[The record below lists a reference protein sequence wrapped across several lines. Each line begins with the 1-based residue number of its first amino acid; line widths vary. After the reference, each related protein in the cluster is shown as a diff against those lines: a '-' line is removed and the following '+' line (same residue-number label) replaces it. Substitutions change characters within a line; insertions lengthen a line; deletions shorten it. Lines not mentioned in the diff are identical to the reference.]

1 MPNGRDLSEKSEKSA
16 ISGDMVPLSGIS
28 PGNGRDDETN
38 PELVLRANHR
48 AGTYDR
54 LMPLLAPMPTIV
66 VPTADLQTWGRTW
79 LTNNAFNKKQGIDFG
94 KVFDKAI
101 GDALATMLGGITVI
115 TPNQKAL
122 LPSDSDAVEVGPV
135 RVIGGIRP
143 QNYDVGYRPD
153 GVRFVSDSKTLNDRK
168 SVGKN
173 FQNMVNDLGTE
184 ATTVH
189 IRFPYAVVGFVVII
203 PTPCLQGQMR
213 ERFTRMLDRLVGRSS
228 PIDVPHKAEVVSLVL
243 WDPTTGTVDA
253 TWPPAGSPL
262 RIDRFSEQVQ
272 AAYHARYDGMAPH
285 DKPSAA
291 QKRAMEAAGE
301 DIPDPDEDEGEA
313 DA

>member
-1 MPNGRDLSEKSEKSA
+1 
-16 ISGDMVPLSGIS
+16 
-28 PGNGRDDETN
+28 
-38 PELVLRANHR
+38 
-48 AGTYDR
+48 
-54 LMPLLAPMPTIV
+54 MPLLAPMPPIV
-66 VPTADLQTWGRTW
+66 VSPAELQAWGRKW
-79 LTNNAFNKKQGIDFG
+79 SVAEALNKKQGIDFG

-101 GDALATMLGGITVI
+101 GNALAIMLGGVDVI
-115 TPNQKAL
+115 TPTSKAL
-122 LPSDSDAVEVGPV
+122 LPARSDAVEVGPV

-153 GVRFVSDSKTLNDRK
+153 GVRFVSDSKTLNDKK

-189 IRFPYAVVGFVVII
+189 IRFPYAVVGFVVVI
-203 PTPCLQGQMR
+203 PTPCFSGQSR

-243 WDPTTGTVDA
+243 WNPDDGSVNTD
-253 TWPPAGSPL
+253 WPQPGSPL
-262 RIDRFSEQVQ
+262 RIDGFSEQVQ
-272 AAYHARYDGMAPH
+272 KAYHERYDGMAPH

-291 QKRAMEAAGE
+291 QKRAAQAAGE
-301 DIPDPDEDEGEA
+301 
-313 DA
+313 

>member
-1 MPNGRDLSEKSEKSA
+1 MGQHGGVYHP
-16 ISGDMVPLSGIS
+16 V
-28 PGNGRDDETN
+28 
-38 PELVLRANHR
+38 
-48 AGTYDR
+48 
-54 LMPLLAPMPTIV
+54 MPLLADMPPIV
-66 VPTADLQTWGRTW
+66 IPTAELQAWGQKW
-79 LTNNAFNKKQGIDFG
+79 LVNNAFDKKEGMDFG
-94 KVFDKAI
+94 NVFDKQI
-101 GDALATMLGGITVI
+101 GEALAAMLGGIDI
-115 TPNQKAL
+115 IRPSAKAL
-122 LPSDSDAVEVGPV
+122 LPKKDAVEVGPV

-153 GVRFVSDSKTLNDRK
+153 GVRFVSDSKTLNDTR

-203 PTPCLQGQMR
+203 PTPCLTGQMR
-213 ERFTRMLDRLVGRSS
+213 ERFTRMLDRLVGRDS
-228 PIDVPHKAEVVSLVL
+228 PIDVPHKAEAMTLVM
-243 WDPTTGTVDA
+243 WNPNDGTVDDA
-253 TWPPAGSPL
+253 WPPPGSPL

-272 AAYHARYDGMAPH
+272 AAYHERYDGMAPH

-291 QKRAMEAAGE
+291 QKAAMEAAGE
-301 DIPDPDEDEGEA
+301 TVEEPAEENDVEDA

>member
-1 MPNGRDLSEKSEKSA
+1 
-16 ISGDMVPLSGIS
+16 
-28 PGNGRDDETN
+28 
-38 PELVLRANHR
+38 
-48 AGTYDR
+48 
-54 LMPLLAPMPTIV
+54 MPLLADMPPIV
-66 VPTADLQTWGRTW
+66 IPTAELQAWGQKW
-79 LTNNAFNKKQGIDFG
+79 LVNNAFDKKEGMDFG
-94 KVFDKAI
+94 NVFDKQI
-101 GDALATMLGGITVI
+101 GEALAAMLGGIDI
-115 TPNQKAL
+115 IRPSAKAL
-122 LPSDSDAVEVGPV
+122 LPKKDAVEVGPV

-153 GVRFVSDSKTLNDRK
+153 GVRFVSDSKTLNDTR

-203 PTPCLQGQMR
+203 PTPCLTGQMR
-213 ERFTRMLDRLVGRSS
+213 ERFTRMLDRLVGRDS
-228 PIDVPHKAEVVSLVL
+228 PIDVPHKAEAMTLVM
-243 WDPTTGTVDA
+243 WNPNDGTVDDA
-253 TWPPAGSPL
+253 WPPPGSPL

-272 AAYHARYDGMAPH
+272 AAYHERYDGMAPH

-291 QKRAMEAAGE
+291 QKAAMEAAGE
-301 DIPDPDEDEGEA
+301 TVEEPAEENDVEDA